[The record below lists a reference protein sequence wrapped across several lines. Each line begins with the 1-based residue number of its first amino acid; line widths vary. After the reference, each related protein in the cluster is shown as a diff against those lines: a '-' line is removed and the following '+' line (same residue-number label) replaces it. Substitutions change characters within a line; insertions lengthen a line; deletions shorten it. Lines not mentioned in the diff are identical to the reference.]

1 MRAKSHDSLG
11 RRNRIKAQSTGKRIR
26 LTERDLLWMQK
37 IHEHGPLP
45 SSYLIRYSKHLGTNK
60 SRAQNRLTDLFN
72 EDNNGYGKAVLT
84 RPPQQFQTI
93 DARYNELVYGLSK
106 AGERALRDAGL
117 WSDWVH
123 KPGGPFWHQL
133 MCAKI
138 TAGIELETRDR
149 DDVNYIQGGRVLER
163 SQTKL
168 RYPVTFKDPGT
179 GRTVTKDLIPD
190 QIFGIEYVTD
200 DGPRYRFY
208 LVEADRGTE
217 PKTSGQDR
225 KSLARMEAMYEV
237 YIDHSRY
244 KEHLGLKAP
253 MSVLVSNGMQ
263 SPEGHWGPRLFNLNA
278 SIPTTTD
285 TVHRWNWLID
295 LLA

>member
-1 MRAKSHDSLG
+1 MVERKSYDTLG
-11 RRNRIKAQSTGKRIR
+11 RRNRMKAQSTGKRIR

-45 SSYLIRYSKHLGTNK
+45 SSYLIRYSQHLGSNK

-72 EDNNGYGKAVLT
+72 EDDNGYGKTLLT

-106 AGERALRDAGL
+106 AGEQALNDAKL

-123 KPGGPFWHQL
+123 HPGGPFWHQL

-138 TAGIELETRDR
+138 TARIELETRDR
-149 DDVNYIQGGRVLER
+149 DDVNYIQGWRVLER
-163 SQTKL
+163 AQAKL

-190 QIFGIEYVTD
+190 QIFGIEYITD
-200 DGPRYRFY
+200 EGLRYRFY

-217 PKTSGQDR
+217 PKTSRQDR
-225 KSLARMEAMYEV
+225 KSLARMKAMYDV
-237 YIDHSRY
+237 YIGQGKYRQHLRLRAPMVLHDSFSARS
-244 KEHLGLKAP
+244 HLG
-253 MSVLVSNGMQ
+253 
-263 SPEGHWGPRLFNLNA
+263 
-278 SIPTTTD
+278 
-285 TVHRWNWLID
+285 
-295 LLA
+295 